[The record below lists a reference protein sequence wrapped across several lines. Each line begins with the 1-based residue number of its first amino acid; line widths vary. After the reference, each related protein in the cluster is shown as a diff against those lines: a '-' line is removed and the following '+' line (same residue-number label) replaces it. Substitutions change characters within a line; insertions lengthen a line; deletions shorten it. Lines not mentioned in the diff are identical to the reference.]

1 MNKRRWLTAGVALG
15 AGVLGAGWGW
25 WRLRGSAPAAGALND
40 LWQQSWQTPQGEPL
54 PMTQFQGRPLL
65 LNFWATW
72 CPPCVQELPMLDAF
86 YQQQRG
92 QGWQVLGLAVDQPTA
107 VRKFLGQHP
116 LAFPVA
122 IAGLDGTELSQRLG
136 NDAGGLPFSVLFGKD
151 GTVLDRHLGQL
162 KPEDLERWRQRV

>member
-1 MNKRRWLTAGVALG
+1 
-15 AGVLGAGWGW
+15 
-25 WRLRGSAPAAGALND
+25 
-40 LWQQSWQTPQGEPL
+40 
-54 PMTQFQGRPLL
+54 
-65 LNFWATW
+65 
-72 CPPCVQELPMLDAF
+72 MLDAF
-86 YQQQRG
+86 YQQQREH
-92 QGWQVLGLAVDQPTA
+92 GWQVLGLAVDQPAA

>member
-1 MNKRRWLTAGVALG
+1 MK
-15 AGVLGAGWGW
+15 
-25 WRLRGSAPAAGALND
+25 
-40 LWQQSWQTPQGEPL
+40 PL
-54 PMTQFQGRPLL
+54 LGRPLL

-86 YQQQRG
+86 YQQQREH
-92 QGWQVLGLAVDQPTA
+92 GWQVLGLAVDQPAA